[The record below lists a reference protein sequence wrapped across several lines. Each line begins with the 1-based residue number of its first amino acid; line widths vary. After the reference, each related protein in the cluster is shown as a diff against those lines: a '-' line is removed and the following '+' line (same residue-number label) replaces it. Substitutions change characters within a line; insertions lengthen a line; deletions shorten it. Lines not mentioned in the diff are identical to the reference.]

1 MTPSFQPPVHLL
13 KNHVYIFF
21 IHHQIQEIIADHGIV
36 IGDHGPCVL
45 LIQQR
50 NDWIHDFNIG
60 HVCPGLNQGKSRL
73 IAKLYDAK
81 VNLADPGPHI
91 TEHKTAALTVN
102 QRFNHFLLLGH
113 IVPNRIKGC
122 DIQLIFRT
130 HLEMLC
136 SATSRTLTLSIGVSS
151 PSFPATTDAPNN
163 PPNFKAS
170 LIVNPISL
178 PHRSLPPAWKAG

>member
-1 MTPSFQPPVHLL
+1 MARVFS
-13 KNHVYIFF
+13 
-21 IHHQIQEIIADHGIV
+21 
-36 IGDHGPCVL
+36 

-50 NDWIHDFNIG
+50 NDWIHDFQYRTRLSW
-60 HVCPGLNQGKSRL
+60 PESGKSRP

-81 VNLADPGPHI
+81 VNLADQVPYI

-130 HLEMLC
+130 PPGNVMLC
-136 SATSRTLTLSIGVSS
+136 HLRDADTFNWGIQS
-151 PSFPATTDAPNN
+151 SFPATTDALNN
-163 PPNFKAS
+163 PPNFKALLDCQS
-170 LIVNPISL
+170 QLSL
-178 PHRSLPPAWKAG
+178 PHRPLPPAWKAG